1 MLKGYC
7 VGRHVHV
14 VERPSLP
21 DLRNAEAASGLVRFD
36 SQQPLPA
43 GSAFG
48 LDDARGRPA
57 AAALS
62 DDVTSGAQE
71 AAAAGTGG
79 AWGLRRACVERITL
93 DLAHRLGVQLLG
105 DRDPDPNPSPT
116 LNPSPSPSPHPKS
129 LTLTLSNPDQACS
142 SSAWT
147 WCSRRSPQAPKPRG
161 RAQARPSRT
170 WSTSTTSPTART
182 PSPGSRARW
191 RAWPSSAL
199 GRHEGTLLAGVF
211 RLSSLTGIQA
221 SGFIVTSAC
230 YTPRV
235 SKYKSLPLSRQ
246 IQVQR

>member
-62 DDVTSGAQE
+62 DEVTSGSQE
-71 AAAAGTGG
+71 EAAGTGG
-79 AWGLRRACVERITL
+79 AWGRRRACVERITL

-105 DRDPDPNPSPT
+105 DRDPDPDPNPS
-116 LNPSPSPSPHPKS
+116 LNPSPSPSPNPKS
-129 LTLTLSNPDQACS
+129 LTLT
-142 SSAWT
+142 
-147 WCSRRSPQAPKPRG
+147 RRAAPRRG
-161 RAQARPSRT
+161 RGVRGGALRRPSLGGVHRRA
-170 WSTSTTSPTART
+170 PAVRGRRQLL
-182 PSPGSRARW
+182 PPRPALLPRVRARAGGPGQAARW
-191 RAWPSSAL
+191 V
-199 GRHEGTLLAGVF
+199 GTRGHN
-211 RLSSLTGIQA
+211 
-221 SGFIVTSAC
+221 
-230 YTPRV
+230 
-235 SKYKSLPLSRQ
+235 
-246 IQVQR
+246 